1 MSGQFNLSH
10 ATEHWTTVQRLVL
23 ARSPPLSA
31 RCPMIAAHL
40 LLRALPVWAVA
51 RWAVAPASNGLPMC
65 RRIGSIG
72 LPAGQVWAVGT
83 MGLLDT
89 LNVDVDAVVAVPT
102 VAIGA
107 GHSLVAAAVA
117 AAVAAVVVAVAPLVV
132 TSPSAR
138 RSQLVGRS
146 PLVEARCPLSDA
158 VFPDARGPIRALRRA
173 SPAALQAI

>member
-1 MSGQFNLSH
+1 
-10 ATEHWTTVQRLVL
+10 
-23 ARSPPLSA
+23 
-31 RCPMIAAHL
+31 
-40 LLRALPVWAVA
+40 
-51 RWAVAPASNGLPMC
+51 
-65 RRIGSIG
+65 
-72 LPAGQVWAVGT
+72 

-117 AAVAAVVVAVAPLVV
+117 AVVVAVAPLVV

-146 PLVEARCPLSDA
+146 PLVEDRCPLSDA